1 MPPPLPIQV
10 RRGGVTEGEWLQ
22 TWRDLKCVRAGAL
35 EGVMSLEDLLALVV
49 SSLLR
54 AANTALAKQYLQG
67 AGTGVPLPKD
77 RAQKVSAPT

>member
-1 MPPPLPIQV
+1 
-10 RRGGVTEGEWLQ
+10 
-22 TWRDLKCVRAGAL
+22 
-35 EGVMSLEDLLALVV
+35 MSLEDLLALVV